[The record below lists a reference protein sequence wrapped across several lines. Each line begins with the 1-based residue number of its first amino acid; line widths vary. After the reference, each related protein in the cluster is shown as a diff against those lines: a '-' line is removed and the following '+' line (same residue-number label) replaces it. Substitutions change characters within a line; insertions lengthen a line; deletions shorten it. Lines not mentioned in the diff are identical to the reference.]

1 MNNRF
6 NNQRDLTRRLRQLLV
21 LFVLLLMP
29 LGSWAQGQVI
39 YYPISIGGT
48 PLTSEN
54 ENTGAF
60 SGVTYDDN
68 ASTLSLDNVSNLG
81 QIIWWGATN
90 GTFTIHF
97 KGTNTI
103 IENSSSDAII
113 PANGYDNVTL
123 VLEGE
128 MVGDINSTL
137 KINGTVTPIK
147 NFASV
152 TLSGAYLS
160 SDIAFYY
167 GESQSGSG
175 EKMYFSWNHT
185 QDPFEVE
192 FTTEVKYPLW
202 INGKQVTAANSTNV
216 LSNTHNNKV
225 AFSAGTANILELK
238 GLIIDGNGIF
248 CGLDNLTIDL
258 QGENVLQSNDALCLI
273 KSCNESAP
281 LTFTTS
287 GTTEPKLTL
296 TNKDT
301 NADDPSVIE
310 GFASVTIPTDLSWTD
325 NSTTPHNVSYN
336 NSTLKLVTDFSK
348 DPIAHN
354 VNLAPTAYPLTV
366 GGTQVNTFNAGD
378 VFGDG
383 TVSFVPASSANG
395 NVNTLTLNNINAGTT
410 IYNGNYIESNL
421 QKLNVDLLGE
431 NNIGCTGAAIYN
443 NYNGAS
449 LHFKSTDTYSGN
461 LYVLNGGTVY
471 NGFLDANVSFDTEL
485 IYNATSNSIVTQF
498 YELWVGH
505 EDQLVTIKN
514 KDDIKPPYGITLGT
528 DGKVSYDPDNHVL
541 TLKNATIEGCGIRWD
556 EAANLTIKLIGTNFI
571 NTTGDAT
578 ISSIRASGVTA
589 AAPSLTF
596 EQGDNSNN
604 CSLVIN
610 CATGKNVINGF
621 SSSNDP
627 TMGAG
632 LSWVVEEEDANN
644 YITKAT
650 VGIYY
655 GLSVGG
661 KVVTNVNALDV
672 LEDGNVS
679 YDKASNTLTLQNGTT
694 LNDAIWYDSNLP
706 NQTIVLNGIISV
718 ANTSRTYAVYSNSGN
733 ITFEKGTGVTNA
745 ELTATCGPGYNPIER
760 NSISLGDG
768 LYWKPL
774 APGATSNTTVITDKP
789 GFILVEGS
797 LFADGQTFNG
807 TTGTITYNENDK
819 TLTFTNYS
827 GDFTSSNAIETGI
840 EGLKIKLVGDNVITF
855 ENTPGDVA
863 FKGIQP
869 NASIQF
875 IKEGNATMTITDV
888 TKAIDGFT
896 AGNVTYEN
904 LICYESGNSEWSIR
918 KISKPQL
925 SAAVNGTDN
934 FTYATIDYD
943 PADKS
948 ATSNEVVYASL
959 SPKLKYSFDYADAN
973 LSDITGADY
982 PNGGIKMTSP
992 GVLTAWVEVGTVKS
1006 EEVTGVR
1013 FGLTEDVIKT
1023 LYDGAGQQTISM
1035 NLEPAGRLSDVDI
1048 SLLNNPTWVTS
1059 FNQSTKELTV
1069 TGCGMSNFSLSFNLN
1084 KTATSSFAVLG
1095 DDGDNVKFAIEVLP
1109 PAPTIAFDAN
1119 KTYLSTDEIEITGI
1133 NNTTIFY
1140 TWGDAVIG
1148 KNYTH
1153 SADVATLMEYN
1164 GTGVPAQTGT
1174 LRTWAGY
1181 LLSGNTYVLS
1191 EVASQAFTV
1200 KKDIASCTVTL
1211 PTRATYTGDAY
1222 EPVVYE
1228 TATSTSP
1235 LTLGT
1240 DYTVS
1245 YKKTDGETATDVGSM
1260 VDAGIYKI
1268 TITGKGDF
1276 GGTKDIT
1283 RFQIGQAGN
1292 NLTTTPAAAGK
1303 LTYTGEAQALVTA
1316 GVAAFGDVQYKLGA
1330 DGTYSTTIPT
1340 ATDAKDYTVYYKVEA
1355 TDNYA
1360 GIAEASVN
1368 VTIEK
1373 ATPTITKAPVAKTLT
1388 YTGAALALVEA
1399 GTVSAGTIVYSKTLT
1414 GTFTEAIPEET
1425 NAGSYTVYYKVN
1437 GNDNYNG
1444 IDASET
1450 NKVSVTINP
1459 KSIADVDITL
1469 KFGNTETSNVIF
1481 TGENQKPTVIVKDGD
1496 AVLVLDND
1504 YTLTNEGGT
1513 NVGEYSVTVTGKGNY
1528 NGEASTKF
1536 RIISR
1541 TATAAMLGLSDSQP
1555 IATFYTGDEDL
1566 YLPNDIVAYIITGI
1580 SDNTVLVKRI
1590 SFIPKGVP
1598 VLVELGTSTETAV
1611 DAADGNQLKYAID
1624 PVDVTGKEYVL
1635 YKNEFVKATGTI
1647 TGKGYLE
1654 VTGGSAARR
1663 LSIAHGGSE
1672 VAGINDV
1679 TLDEDSENE
1688 QWYDLQG
1695 RKIEKPTKTGIY
1707 IVNGKKKVINIK

>member
-1 MNNRF
+1 
-6 NNQRDLTRRLRQLLV
+6 
-21 LFVLLLMP
+21 MP
-29 LGSWAQGQVI
+29 LGAWAQGQVI
-39 YYPISIGGT
+39 DYPVSIGGT
-48 PLTSEN
+48 QLTSEN
-54 ENTGAF
+54 ENKGAF
-60 SGVTYDDN
+60 LGVTYDN
-68 ASTLSLDNVSNLG
+68 NTSTLFLDNVPNNVSILG
-81 QIIWWGATN
+81 QIIWWGAVD

-97 KGTNTI
+97 TGTNTI
-103 IENSSSDAII
+103 EESGYSDAII
-113 PANGYDNVTL
+113 PANGYNNVTL

-128 MVGDINSTL
+128 KVGDIHSTL
-137 KINGTVTPIK
+137 TINGAVTPIK
-147 NFASV
+147 GFASV

-160 SDIAFYY
+160 SDNLPTYY
-167 GESQSGSG
+167 GESQSGEKHYLSG
-175 EKMYFSWNHT
+175 NNS
-185 QDPFEVE
+185 QDPFQVQ

-202 INGKQVTAANSTNV
+202 INNKQVTAANATNV
-216 LSNTHNNKV
+216 LSNTHNDKV
-225 AFSAGTANILELK
+225 AFTAGTTNTLALK
-238 GLIIDGNGIF
+238 GLTINDSGIF
-248 CGLDNLTIDL
+248 SGLDNLTIDL
-258 QGENVLQSNDALCLI
+258 QGENIFNSSTEALCLI

-296 TNKDT
+296 TNSSQLST
-301 NADDPSVIE
+301 DPSVIS
-310 GFASVTIPTDLSWTD
+310 GFASVTIPTEPTELSWTD
-325 NSTTPHNVSYN
+325 NSGAASYDISYDN
-336 NSTLKLVTDFSK
+336 TSK
-348 DPIAHN
+348 ILIASVGTNKYYAHN

-383 TVSFVPASSANG
+383 TVSFAPASSANG
-395 NVNTLTLNNINAGTT
+395 NVNTLTLNSLNAGTT
-410 IYNGNYIESNL
+410 TYNGNYIVSNL
-421 QKLNVDLLGE
+421 QNLNVDLLGI

-485 IYNATSNSIVTQF
+485 LYNATSNSIVTRF

-571 NTTGDAT
+571 NTTGDVT

-596 EQGDNSNN
+596 EQGDNND

-632 LSWVVEEEDANN
+632 LSWVVEEEDANK

-655 GLSVGG
+655 GLTVGG
-661 KVVTNVNALDV
+661 KVVTNVNASDV
-672 LEDGNVS
+672 LEDGKVS
-679 YDKASNTLTLQNGTT
+679 YDKASNTLTLKDGTT
-694 LNDAIWYDSNLP
+694 LNDAIWYDGGLP
-706 NQTIVLNGIISV
+706 DQTIVLNGIISV
-718 ANTSRTYAVYSNSGN
+718 AKTSGTYAVYSNSGD
-733 ITFEKGTGVTNA
+733 ITFKKGTGVTNA

-797 LFADGQTFNG
+797 LFDDGHTFNG
-807 TTGTITYNENDK
+807 ATGTITYSENDK

-840 EGLKIKLVGDNVITF
+840 EGLKVKLVGDNVITF

-875 IKEGNATMTITDV
+875 IKEGNATMTIADV

-934 FTYATIDYD
+934 YTYAKLDYAA
-943 PADKS
+943 ADKS
-948 ATSNEVVYASL
+948 ATTNDVVYASL
-959 SPKLKYSFDYADAN
+959 NPKLKYSFDYADAN
-973 LSDITGADY
+973 LTDITGAEY

-992 GVLTAWVEVGTVKS
+992 GVLTAWVEAGTIKS

-1013 FGLTEDVIKT
+1013 FGSTENPITAVYNGST
-1023 LYDGAGQQTISM
+1023 PQTISM
-1035 NLEPAGRLSDVDI
+1035 DIQPSNLLTGVDI
-1048 SLLNNPTWVTS
+1048 SLQGSPS
-1059 FNQSTKELTV
+1059 FVSSFDEKDKELTV
-1069 TGCGMSNFSLSFNLN
+1069 TGCG
-1084 KTATSSFAVLG
+1084 KDDFALFFVTKSAGANYVTLG
-1095 DDGDNVKFAIEVLP
+1095 DTVIVAIEVLP

-1260 VDAGIYKI
+1260 VDAGTYKI

-1283 RFQIGQAGN
+1283 GFQIGQA
-1292 NLTTTPAAAGK
+1292 NLANAAISK
-1303 LTYTGEAQALVTA
+1303 LTVGNTDYTGDDIKIQYTGEAIHPTVVVTINYGLVTVDA
-1316 GVAAFGDVQYKLGA
+1316 SEYTVSYGDNNTNVSGVDKWATVKVTSTGKNFTASTFASKDFKIVAAPVTITAANQTVTYNATQQAYSSATVDNANATLAIAYYTNEDDRARGSYALTGA
-1330 DGTYSTTIPT
+1330 PTNAGTYYVKVSQTNSN
-1340 ATDAKDYTVYYKVEA
+1340 YT
-1355 TDNYA
+1355 
-1360 GIAEASVN
+1360 AEAQDATFTIDQLDIASAVITLDNTELDYNGTQQTVN
-1368 VTIEK
+1368 VTKVMVGDIEVPADNYEISENV
-1373 ATPTITKAPVAKTLT
+1373 ATAVGEHTITITAKTQDAQ
-1388 YTGAALALVEA
+1388 GAPFANNFKGSATTTFNIVRAAATVNFAAGQQYIIFYSADEDFNLPA
-1399 GTVSAGTIVYSKTLT
+1399 GTT
-1414 GTFTEAIPEET
+1414 
-1425 NAGSYTVYYKVN
+1425 
-1437 GNDNYNG
+1437 
-1444 IDASET
+1444 
-1450 NKVSVTINP
+1450 
-1459 KSIADVDITL
+1459 
-1469 KFGNTETSNVIF
+1469 
-1481 TGENQKPTVIVKDGD
+1481 
-1496 AVLVLDND
+1496 
-1504 YTLTNEGGT
+1504 
-1513 NVGEYSVTVTGKGNY
+1513 
-1528 NGEASTKF
+1528 
-1536 RIISR
+1536 
-1541 TATAAMLGLSDSQP
+1541 
-1555 IATFYTGDEDL
+1555 
-1566 YLPNDIVAYIITGI
+1566 AYIITDV
-1580 SDNTVLVKRI
+1580 SNNTVVTKQVTYI
-1590 SFIPKGVP
+1590 KKGTP
-1598 VLVELGTSTETAV
+1598 ILIENATGQAITEST
-1611 DAADGNQLKYAID
+1611 DADFNGNLLKYAPD
-1624 PVDVTGKEYVL
+1624 PVDASGKEFVL
-1635 YKNEFVKATGTI
+1635 YKDEFVKATGTI
-1647 TGKGYLE
+1647 PGGKSYLE
-1654 VTGGSAARR
+1654 VNGTNAARS